1 MGVVDNLLDLK
12 LWQMVSCKQE
22 QFMVIFGSRE
32 LKNLIREVW
41 KKFKGSARDPFLY
54 LGMICV
60 GLFSIISLVNPVSSF
75 VGNANLLVAYSY
87 PQSEDSFITPNTKIK
102 ESPDLSLVQQ
112 NSLASVSP
120 PIMVTPQVLGA
131 LMEAADYEWTQKEIT
146 EYVVENGDTLSSI
159 AKQFNVSLNT
169 LLWAN
174 DLTSSS
180 LLKLGQKLV
189 VLPVSGV
196 VHHVKNG
203 DTLSDIAK
211 IYKSTAEK
219 IIAFNNL
226 TAEGDIYIG
235 DILIVPDGVM
245 PPPTAYVSQL
255 VPMAASYFICPIAA
269 PCRVTQG
276 LHWYNAIDFSHGKC
290 GEPIYAVAAGQVLKV
305 KLTSSISKWAFGGAG
320 NTIAIQHPNGVVT
333 TYGHVQTS
341 FVNSGDYVSQ
351 GQIIA
356 LIGGALNMPGS
367 GNSTGCHVHFGVS
380 GAKNPFAK

>member
-1 MGVVDNLLDLK
+1 MLIFDRKGLK
-12 LWQMVSCKQE
+12 KLIK
-22 QFMVIFGSRE
+22 
-32 LKNLIREVW
+32 KNR
-41 KKFKGSARDPFLY
+41 KKLKGSARDPFLY
-54 LGMICV
+54 LGAICV
-60 GLFSIISLVNPVSSF
+60 CLFLIISIINPVSSY
-75 VGNANLLVAYSY
+75 VGNANLLAAYPNS
-87 PQSEDSFITPNTKIK
+87 QSEDSFITPNTKVK

-112 NSLASVSP
+112 NSLASISP

-131 LMEAADYEWTQKEIT
+131 LMDAADYEWTQKEIQ
-146 EYVVENGDTLSSI
+146 EYMVQPGDTLSSI
-159 AKQFNVSLNT
+159 AKHFNVSLNT

-180 LLKLGQKLV
+180 LLRIGQKLV
-189 VLPVSGV
+189 ILPTSGT

-211 IYKSTAEK
+211 TYKSTTEK
-219 IIAFNNL
+219 IIVFNNL

-235 DILIVPDGVM
+235 DILIVPDGIM
-245 PPPTAYVSQL
+245 PPPTTYTSQL
-255 VPMAASYFICPIAA
+255 VPMAASYFICPISA

-333 TYGHVQTS
+333 SYGHVQAS
-341 FVNSGDYVSQ
+341 LVSQGDYVSQ

-356 LIGGALNMPGS
+356 LMGGALGMPGS

>member
-1 MGVVDNLLDLK
+1 MDSFLDRARGLWVK
-12 LWQMVSCKQE
+12 LSKK
-22 QFMVIFGSRE
+22 G
-32 LKNLIREVW
+32 LKNLIRKNW
-41 KKFKGSARDPFLY
+41 QKLKGSAKDPFLY
-54 LGMICV
+54 LGAICI
-60 GLFSIISLVNPVSSF
+60 GLFSIISLVNPVSLLA
-75 VGNANLLVAYSY
+75 GNANLLVAYPNS
-87 PQSEDSFITPNTKIK
+87 QSEDSFIAPGTKVK

-131 LMEAADYEWTQKEIT
+131 LMDAADYEWTQKEIQ
-146 EYVVENGDTLSSI
+146 EYVVKPGDTLSSI
-159 AKQFNVSLNT
+159 AQQFNISLNT

-174 DLTSSS
+174 NLTSSS
-180 LLKLGQKLV
+180 LLQLGQKLV
-189 VLPVSGV
+189 VLPTSGM

-211 IYKSTAEK
+211 TYKSTTEK
-219 IIAFNNL
+219 IIAFNDL

-235 DILIVPDGVM
+235 DILIVPDGIM
-245 PPPTAYVSQL
+245 PPPAAYTSQL

-269 PCRVTQG
+269 PCRVTQW

-290 GEPIYAVAAGQVLKV
+290 GEPIYAAAAGQVLKV

-320 NTIAIQHPNGVVT
+320 NSIAIQHSNGVVS
-333 TYGHVQTS
+333 TYGHVQAS
-341 FVNSGDYVSQ
+341 LVSQGDYVYQ

-356 LIGGALNMPGS
+356 LVGGALGMPGS